1 MINFSELFHLMCLVF
16 EIVQVSIGVNSNP
29 WILFQPIRYCLP
41 KVLADDTNQDR
52 MRSFLCVFKAARE
65 FVSEYEA

>member
-1 MINFSELFHLMCLVF
+1 MCLVF

-52 MRSFLCVFKAARE
+52 MRSFLCVFKAA
-65 FVSEYEA
+65 EYEA